1 MKYKAILF
9 DLDGTLLPQDQE
21 EFVKYYFKTI
31 SARLAPLGYEPER
44 LIKTIWQGTGAMI
57 KNNGV
62 KSNEQ
67 VFWDVFL
74 NEFGSIAEADMAQ
87 FDEYYKTD
95 FNLVKEVCGFD
106 EAVPKAIRHL
116 KDDGYRLVVAT
127 NPIFPE
133 VAIKSH
139 ISWAGL
145 DCNDFEL
152 ITTYENSYYCKP
164 NPKYYQS
171 ILKTI
176 GLAAEDC
183 LMVGNDVSDDM
194 VAENIGMDTFLIT
207 RNLINKYN
215 AEISGYQS
223 GDFDDLIEFLNE
235 T

>member
-194 VAENIGMDTFLIT
+194 VAESVGMDTFLIT